1 MTFMRPEAL
10 VLLVVVPA
18 LVWLHIK
25 ASSNGSVSR
34 SPVQVLGLRLLLL
47 VLLVGAL
54 ARPVV
59 FGEAATRMRVVV
71 ADVSDS
77 MGDLQGIQAEVDR
90 ILREARDARPGETVR
105 LVAYADEAREIPA
118 VPRDPG
124 GFPPLSRTGFRTDA
138 SLLEEALDLARTL
151 IPDAV
156 GGAVSLVSDGRESQ
170 GSARDAAARLA
181 ARGIPLDV
189 VERGASAAGPVCLEP
204 RMVCQAPVGMPV
216 EVEIGVESGTDG
228 VVRARLRGMDPVTP
242 DRIVSLSVQSGK
254 GKTVILHEVKAV
266 GLNRLEI
273 ALLNG
278 SGSEIPGTTRHL
290 AVHGTPP
297 RQVWLLES
305 RDVPSMV
312 EPVQRLLGPGAKVVR
327 KEAEALTGQE
337 DWTAVDWVVLAD
349 VPAHAMQPRG
359 VTSLAAAVE
368 RGLGCLVTGGERSF
382 GPGGY
387 AGTPLEDLLPV
398 RFQQKEERRDPSATL
413 VVIIDTSGSMGGT
426 RILLAKEVARLALRR
441 LKPHDKAGIVEFHG
455 AKRWAAPIQPASN
468 AVDIQRALNRLNAG
482 GGTVILPAIEEAF
495 YGLLNVRTRTRHV
508 LVLTDGGVEQGPFEP
523 LIRKMADQGM
533 TLSTVLVGPGT
544 HSAFLVSLAQWG
556 RGRYYHAPD
565 RFNMPEVIVKQPE
578 SSLLS
583 PVLEELTGVRVVGD
597 SFIPREV
604 PEISGLKLQ
613 GLLEVEARP
622 TADVLLESG
631 RGEPLLCTWRYGLG
645 RVSAWM
651 SEVSGPWNRDLAGRE
666 SYARL
671 ITGLFRAGSRSQR
684 PGRASIRAVPDRDR
698 LTVFAWREPGG
709 EAPPFLRVRLE
720 ADGKADPVAK
730 AANPSRHGRERVLA
744 GGEGSGLAAPYG
756 LVFRGIPAGTAR
768 VLVTDAGGTVLGRGA
783 VGLQAE
789 NEWGRARPDKDLL
802 QTLARVTGGRT
813 DGDLTPVPVRTAEQG
828 TEVWRGLLWGA
839 LAVFL
844 ALIGVRRLARDRFR
858 QTVSAAILLTFL
870 AATSTP
876 AQSKDVPGAGLS
888 GQVLR
893 LLDAAASGP
902 YTVAGEK
909 ALTGAVR
916 AVRLR
921 DGSLEVLL
929 SHLEQKARTDAS
941 SSRLLARVASM
952 DGSPER
958 ARTLLEALDRDGHLD
973 GGGLA
978 EYARILENL
987 GREDAALEVLD
998 RALSAAKNP
1007 ALVVALRVRKAGL
1020 LLSRPGE
1027 ESGPGLQPLRE
1038 VLAAHPDSPDLASY
1052 VALLAALHGKAEL
1065 YETIHPPGGSRKARF
1080 RDHLIRGTVHLKSG
1094 DQDRAQRHFLAAM
1107 DAAPLVRDRRYA
1119 QERLISAHRASGT
1132 LGALCTTWLEDSRR
1146 TPERVDALIAVLRE
1160 LKRPEKALKM
1170 LLVGEGMGEEA
1181 QKKKRPFRSLQR
1193 EIIGLAL
1200 ECNRPEEVEDTYL
1213 ALVKREP
1220 KRVEWRS
1227 GLALLYLL
1235 RGDRNAA
1242 ARQFAEGLEAVG
1254 SSGKLCMRLARAAQ
1268 DLSLEGEARQAAMK
1282 ATTLDED
1289 SRLRGFLFLAN
1300 RAFKSG
1306 DMDGALKGLETLEKT
1321 FADSDEALAQVADAY
1336 ERFRQPGEAI
1346 RVLTRIEKR
1355 STMEDVLMRLAWLLQ
1370 GERRKEE
1377 ALELWKRLW
1386 KATKLPARVRQ
1397 AEDRLLDLCSNTG
1410 GLADLAIDLEE
1421 ALEAGKGGARDLGL
1435 LVKLYSRAHDPV
1447 SAVEVLKTYGR
1458 NMGKGKVETL
1468 QAMAHVYQHC
1478 EDYRRY
1484 EETLLE
1490 LQRLDPEN
1498 ALDYQQQIAVGA
1510 LERGRGRQARRALD
1524 RLKTLTPGDIQTEEF
1539 TAGVLAMVGLLKE
1552 SVQAY
1557 VRVVAGH
1564 PDRIEDYLL
1573 MANVMRDAG
1582 RRDQALRM
1590 FLDLLERADKDDL
1603 FTVAVDG
1610 LLNLNADRPM
1620 LRIAQRRVKE
1630 RIARRPHK
1638 AFLYQLA
1645 ADLAEE
1651 LRDSEEQVAMTSL
1664 MVIVSGERRS
1674 AILRELMD
1682 LEAARSNPDGL
1693 IDNGRS
1699 LLALG
1704 EEMPPQVFLDLGRAL
1719 IRTGD
1724 LATAERVFARTRI
1737 AGDFVA
1743 MQQRIA
1749 GYYADAGYV
1758 VDAARILRQALL
1770 ARPAD
1775 VELLTRVGT
1784 LAEVAGNRAQA
1795 RRDFDLAMDILMR
1808 RSPPA
1813 VGNLKKKADSTA
1825 ATARATSSI
1834 TMGGVTRVFVSHYSR
1849 NRNVDDYQRFSSQ
1862 VMGGLLANHP
1872 RPGTELLGGMEKR
1885 IRQEVKSL
1893 EATDRFRDALKDN
1906 PRLDRLLAFTRRAA
1920 LVYEALDLANRV
1932 DALALEKYPED
1943 KGKRKGAVQDRINAG
1958 LVNRARI
1965 LATTLGF
1972 NVEKDFSTLHLDA
1985 LLKKKGAVQ
1994 KILDQVNVPA
2004 ALASTWVQRL
2014 ITAGRIREATAL
2026 LEEVDPAESGVST
2039 GSARALMRA
2048 AVLLGKKALIRRWVE
2063 RWMEAEVLKGHPRS
2077 IHRQLETLFVS
2088 AWGHLSYTERE
2099 ALWNHLTRLA
2109 DRAPDKRKP
2118 AVVGFLHA
2126 MGSRLGKP
2134 VRADLEDFLALLEA
2148 SSKSFHGMTP
2158 VLKMAPTAYL
2168 SSLLKRALKRLP
2180 DRNRRGQLLGFATSF
2195 PVELDRD
2202 SVDAV
2207 AAAYKDAREDRR
2219 SQVISYSYYASRLVH
2234 ARANP
2239 DLAYRLVQLLRK
2251 GHSDHLAF
2259 GLAEG
2264 ILAHRTGRREKGR
2277 KIIEE
2282 TLGKILERDKF
2293 ERNEE
2298 SLVNQILASG
2308 EAGLLEAV
2316 TRTLKGLGEKRS
2328 PIRDLIE
2335 ARCLRNQ
2342 GRPAAAAT
2350 LLARAYAAKPD
2361 HTGIRNAYLAVLR
2374 SLGRGAEVAE
2384 IWRPW
2389 LEKQTADNTYS
2400 FRILADTYR
2409 ILDRPG
2415 LALEAVR
2422 KVMPGTVDAMEI
2434 YLLRKLGRGEA
2445 EVRKAFRRYAVQYRS
2460 RRFYF
2465 SSAWPLPPGK
2475 GGLQQTGKPGAAS
2488 AMPISFQRGDPTRSM
2503 YWSLAEEPWAQEE
2516 LESAWRYAASGNV
2529 YMVDVMTKSA
2539 ARARYLGQGR
2549 EGVVA
2554 DLVRSIGK
2562 GDLTAQDLALL
2573 MQVTENGARPLPEAL
2588 LPALELLRS
2597 QAVVKGNR
2605 DLSVVRF
2612 LADLYRCHGHVE
2624 AARSLYLHLLMESL
2638 SRHWYDPFRAA
2649 GKDLVDTYVKT
2660 FPEAEQKARR
2670 LELLERFEGV
2680 LLGDPATSFEKVW
2693 MLIEQFDRVGAGAA
2707 PEEIFAFAEKV
2718 LVAMPDHMA
2727 MRPAAK
2733 KLQCRLALS
2742 HARRG
2747 NLDGF
2752 NETVRRILV
2761 QDSTRFGAGGPLD
2774 VRSFLPEPGAAK
2786 ETVVL
2791 ARALGKGFEA
2801 LLTGHNLA
2809 RTRIHLAGW
2818 LAQAGEKKEA
2828 RTLVQAVLP
2837 VQADLGANDRLVLAD
2852 TARLIGDSDIAFGIE
2867 KALLEEKALNIPRAV
2882 DFLEEMARR
2891 EGDTAAEAAALRM
2904 ADYTDNLPILTRA
2917 ARAATKAGN
2926 QDGARKILERL
2937 EAVAPGRDR

>member
-10 VLLVVVPA
+10 VLLVVLPA
-18 LVWLHIK
+18 FVWLHIK
-25 ASSNGSVSR
+25 ARSSGPLSR
-34 SPVQVLGLRLLLL
+34 SPLHVLGLRLLLL

-59 FGEAATRMRVVV
+59 FGEAAPRVRVVV

-77 MGDLQGIQAEVDR
+77 MGDLDGIQAEVDR
-90 ILREARDARPGETVR
+90 IVREAQPSETVR
-105 LVAYADEAREIPA
+105 LLAFAGEAREILSM
-118 VPRDPG
+118 PRDPG
-124 GFPPLSRTGFRTDA
+124 GFPPLSRSGFRTDA
-138 SLLEEALDLARTL
+138 SHLEEALDLARIL
-151 IPDAV
+151 IPDV
-156 GGAVSLVSDGRESQ
+156 MGGAVSLVSDGRESR

-189 VERGASAAGPVCLEP
+189 VERGVVAAGPVCLEP
-204 RMVCQAPVGMPV
+204 RLPCQAPVGIPV
-216 EVEIGVESGTDG
+216 EVEVRVESGTDG
-228 VVRARLRGMDPVTP
+228 VVRARLRGVDPETP
-242 DRIVSLSVQSGK
+242 DRIVSLPVQNGEGS
-254 GKTVILHEVKAV
+254 TVILHEVKTP

-273 ALLNG
+273 ALLDPTG
-278 SGSEIPGTTRHL
+278 AEIAGTTRPL

-305 RDVPSMV
+305 REVPSML
-312 EPVQRLLGPGAKVVR
+312 EPVKRLLGPGARVVR

-337 DWTAVDWVVLAD
+337 DLMGVDSVVLAD
-349 VPAHAMQPRG
+349 VPAHAVRPEAL
-359 VTSLAAAVE
+359 TALAAAVE
-368 RGLGCLVTGGERSF
+368 GGLGCLVTGGERSF

-387 AGTPLEDLLPV
+387 AGTLLEDLLPV

-426 RILLAKEVARLALRR
+426 RIQLAKEVARLALRR

-455 AKRWAAPIQPASN
+455 AKRWAAPIQPASS

-482 GGTVILPAIEEAF
+482 GGTIILPAIEEAF

-583 PVLEELTGVRVVGD
+583 PVLEEPTDIRVVGD
-597 SFIPREV
+597 SFIPRQV
-604 PEISGLKLQ
+604 PEIAGLKLQ

-651 SEVSGPWNRDLAGRE
+651 SEVSGPWSRDLSGRE

-671 ITGLFRAGSRSQR
+671 ITGLFRAGSRSQS
-684 PGRASIRAVPDRDR
+684 PGRVTVRALPARDR

-709 EAPPFLRVRLE
+709 EAPPFLRVRVESE
-720 ADGKADPVAK
+720 AETAGRP
-730 AANPSRHGRERVLA
+730 GRERFLA
-744 GGEGSGLAAPYG
+744 GGEGSGLEAPYG
-756 LVFRGIPAGTAR
+756 LVFREIPAGMAR
-768 VLVTDAGGTVLGRGA
+768 ITVTDDGGTTLGRGA

-789 NEWGRARPDKDLL
+789 NEWSRARPDRSHL
-802 QTLARVTGGRT
+802 QNLARITGGRP
-813 DGDLTPVPVRTAEQG
+813 DGRLTPASARAAEQG
-828 TEVWRGLLWGA
+828 FEVWRDLLWGA

-844 ALIGVRRLARDRFR
+844 ALVGVRRLARGWLRR
-858 QTVSAAILLTFL
+858 TVPAAGILLAVL
-870 AATSTP
+870 VAATCPAQPQDTP
-876 AQSKDVPGAGLS
+876 AAALPGRVPG
-888 GQVLR
+888 

-902 YTVAGEK
+902 YTEVGEK
-909 ALTGAVR
+909 ALTEAVQAVR
-916 AVRLR
+916 RR
-921 DGSLEVLL
+921 DGNLEALL
-929 SHLEQKARTDAS
+929 SHLEQKARVDAS

-952 DGSPER
+952 DGSLER
-958 ARTLLEALDRDGHLD
+958 ARTLLETLDRAGHLD

-978 EYARILENL
+978 EYGRILENL
-987 GREDAALEVLD
+987 GREDAALAVLD
-998 RALSAAKNP
+998 RALKAAKNP

-1027 ESGPGLQPLRE
+1027 ESALGLQPLRAI
-1038 VLAAHPDSPDLASY
+1038 LAAHPDSADLASY
-1052 VALLAALHGKAEL
+1052 VAFLAALHGKSDLFE
-1065 YETIHPPGGSRKARF
+1065 EIPPPGGSRKSLF
-1080 RDHLIRGTVHLKSG
+1080 RDHLTRGTVYLQSG
-1094 DQDRAQRHFLAAM
+1094 HHGRAQQHFLAAM

-1119 QERLISAHRASGT
+1119 QERLISAHRASRT
-1132 LGALCTTWLEDSRR
+1132 LVALCSAWLQDSQR

-1160 LKRPEKALKM
+1160 LKRPEEALKL

-1235 RGDRNAA
+1235 RGDRSAA
-1242 ARQFAEGLEAVG
+1242 ARQFAAGLEAAG
-1254 SSGKLCMRLARAAQ
+1254 ANGKLCMRLARSAR
-1268 DLSLEGEARQAAMK
+1268 DLSLEGEARRAAQK

-1289 SRLRGFLFLAN
+1289 SRLRGCLFLAN
-1300 RAFKSG
+1300 RAFKAG
-1306 DMDGALKGLETLEKT
+1306 DMDGALKGLGTLEKT

-1386 KATKLPARVRQ
+1386 KATRLPARVRQ

-1410 GLADLAIDLEE
+1410 GLADLAIELEE
-1421 ALEAGKGGARDLGL
+1421 TLEAGKGGARDLGL

-1447 SAVEVLKTYGR
+1447 SAVEVLKAYGR

-1490 LQRLDPEN
+1490 LQRLDPDN

-1524 RLKTLTPGDIQTEEF
+1524 RLRALAPGDVQTEEF
-1539 TAGVLAMVGLLKE
+1539 TAGVLAMVGLLEE
-1552 SVQAY
+1552 SIKAY

-1573 MANVMRDAG
+1573 MANVLRDAG

-1590 FLDLLERADKDDL
+1590 FLDLLEGADKDDL

-1651 LRDSEEQVAMTSL
+1651 MRDTEEQVAMTSL

-1682 LEAARSNPDGL
+1682 LEAARGNPEGL
-1693 IDNGRS
+1693 IDFGRS

-1737 AGDFVA
+1737 AGDFVS

-1749 GYYADAGYV
+1749 GYYVDAGYV

-1770 ARPAD
+1770 ARPTD
-1775 VELLTRVGT
+1775 VELLIRVGT
-1784 LAEVAGNRAQA
+1784 LAEVAGNRTQA
-1795 RRDFDLAMDILMR
+1795 RRDFDLAMDILLR

-1813 VGNLKKKADSTA
+1813 VGKPKKKAGSAA

-1872 RPGTELLGGMEKR
+1872 QPGTELLEGMEQR

-1893 EATDRFRDALKDN
+1893 EAAGRFRDALKDN
-1906 PRLDRLLAFTRRAA
+1906 PRLDRLLAFTRKAA
-1920 LVYEALDLANRV
+1920 LVYDAFDLANRV
-1932 DALALEKYPED
+1932 DALVLEKYPKD
-1943 KGKRKGAVQDRINAG
+1943 TGKRKGAVQDRINAG
-1958 LVNRARI
+1958 LLNRART

-1972 NVEKDFSTLHLDA
+1972 NVEHDFSTLHLDS

-2014 ITAGRIREATAL
+2014 ITAGRHREATAL
-2026 LEEVDPAESGVST
+2026 LEEVDPAEPSVSA
-2039 GSARALMRA
+2039 GSARAMMRA
-2048 AVLLGKKALIRRWVE
+2048 AVLLGKKALIRRWVG

-2077 IHRQLETLFVS
+2077 IHRQLETLYVS

-2109 DRAPDKRKP
+2109 DRARDKRKP
-2118 AVVGFLHA
+2118 AVMGFLHN
-2126 MGSRLGKP
+2126 MGMRLGKP
-2134 VRADLEDFLALLEA
+2134 VQADVEDFLALLEA

-2158 VLKMAPTAYL
+2158 VLKMAPPAYL

-2195 PVELDRD
+2195 PVRLDRD
-2202 SVDAV
+2202 MVDAV
-2207 AAAYKDAREDRR
+2207 AAAYRDAREDKR

-2234 ARANP
+2234 VRTNP
-2239 DLAYRLVQLLRK
+2239 DLAYRLVRLLRK
-2251 GHSDHLAF
+2251 DHSDHLAF

-2264 ILAHRTGRREKGR
+2264 ILAHRTGRQEKGR
-2277 KIIEE
+2277 KVIEE
-2282 TLGKILERDKF
+2282 TLGKILKRDKF

-2308 EAGLLEAV
+2308 EAGLVDTV

-2342 GRPAAAAT
+2342 GRPVEAAT

-2361 HTGIRNAYLAVLR
+2361 HSGIRSAYLAVLR
-2374 SLGRGAEVAE
+2374 SLGRDAEVAE

-2389 LEKQTADNTYS
+2389 LEKQTADNTYP
-2400 FRILADTYR
+2400 FRILANTYR

-2422 KVMPGTVDAMEI
+2422 KVKPGTVDAMEI

-2445 EVRKAFRRYAVQYRS
+2445 EIRKAFRRYAVQYRS

-2465 SSAWPLPPGK
+2465 SSAWPVPPGK
-2475 GGLQQTGKPGAAS
+2475 GGLQQTGTPGAAS
-2488 AMPISFQRGDPTRSM
+2488 AIPISFLRGDPTRSM
-2503 YWSLAEEPWAQEE
+2503 YWSLAEEPWAREE
-2516 LESAWRYAASGNV
+2516 LESAWRYASSGNV
-2529 YMVDVMTKSA
+2529 YMVDVMTKSV

-2573 MQVTENGARPLPEAL
+2573 MQVTENGARPLPEPL

-2612 LADLYRCHGHVE
+2612 LADLYRSHGHVE
-2624 AARSLYLHLLMESL
+2624 GARSLYLHLLMESL
-2638 SRHWYDPFRAA
+2638 SRHWYDPSRAA
-2649 GKDLVDTYVKT
+2649 GKDLVDIYVRT

-2670 LELLERFEGV
+2670 LKLLERFEGV
-2680 LLGDPATSFEKVW
+2680 LLGDPATSFEMVW
-2693 MLIEQFDRVGAGAA
+2693 MLIKQFDKVGEGAA
-2707 PEEIFAFAEKV
+2707 PEEIFAYAEKV
-2718 LVAMPDHMA
+2718 LAAMPDHMSR
-2727 MRPAAK
+2727 RPAAK

-2747 NLDGF
+2747 NLDRF
-2752 NETVRRILV
+2752 NAAVRRILV
-2761 QDSTRFGAGGPLD
+2761 QGSSLSGSAGFLD
-2774 VRSFLPEPGAAK
+2774 VRSFLPEPVAAR
-2786 ETVVL
+2786 EAVVL
-2791 ARALGKGFEA
+2791 ARALGKGFET

-2809 RTRIHLAGW
+2809 RARIQLAGW

-2828 RTLVQAVLP
+2828 RALVQTALP
-2837 VQADLGANDRLVLAD
+2837 VQADLGADDRLVLAD
-2852 TARLIGDSDIAFGIE
+2852 VARLIGDLDVAYGIE

-2882 DFLEEMARR
+2882 DLLEEMVRR
-2891 EGDTAAEAAALRM
+2891 EGEAAADAAALRL
-2904 ADYTDNLPILTRA
+2904 AEYTDNPPILIRA
-2917 ARAATKAGN
+2917 ARAASKAGDK
-2926 QDGARKILERL
+2926 DGARKILERL
-2937 EAVAPGRDR
+2937 EAVRPGRAR